1 MGEECGHSI
10 GSLPQNLPCP
20 AVTPIPPVATVF
32 FPEIHWA
39 PRFAPIP
46 THTGSV
52 IATPRVRSLKPFAHF
67 AWQPTQASPAV
78 TRSLSFGWL
87 YSALDLSM

>member
-32 FPEIHWA
+32 FAVIHWA
-39 PRFAPIP
+39 PGFAPIP

-52 IATPRVRSLKPFAHF
+52 IATPRVQSLNPFAHF
-67 AWQPTQASPAV
+67 ARQPTPASPAV
-78 TRSLSFGWL
+78 KRSLLFDWL
-87 YSALDLSM
+87 YSAYVLSM